1 MLCTYMLMVYHHIDN
16 ETSEITEMGRTTLE
30 ENHGSINEEK
40 VNHIAER
47 ITEAINYVTGKLR

>member
-1 MLCTYMLMVYHHIDN
+1 MSDVLGQVLINAWDSAEDVREGLLKD
-16 ETSEITEMGRTTLE
+16 S
-30 ENHGSINEEK
+30 NHGSINEEK